1 MPVDDYNPLI
11 MSILRFLMFLSLTVW
26 IGGIIFLSFV
36 EAPTAFGVLPSRHMA
51 GTVVGHS
58 LGVLHWMGLFS
69 GIIFLG
75 CSMLLSSLTAGS
87 AHPLAVRHILICLML
102 LFTVVSQFG
111 ISPKMSALRAQ
122 FGDIDTVPA
131 TDPGRLQFDSLHVW
145 SVRLEVAVLLMGL
158 AALYMTSRSIP

>member
-1 MPVDDYNPLI
+1 

-87 AHPLAVRHILICLML
+87 AHPLAARHILICLML
-102 LFTVVSQFG
+102 LLTVVSQFG

-122 FGDIDTVPA
+122 LGDIDTVPA
-131 TDPGRLQFDSLHVW
+131 TDPGRVQFDALHVW

>member
-1 MPVDDYNPLI
+1 

-36 EAPTAFGVLPSRHMA
+36 EAPTAFGVLPSRHLA

-58 LGVLHWMGLFS
+58 LGILHWMGLFS
-69 GIIFLG
+69 GVVFLG
-75 CSMLLSSLTAGS
+75 CSLLLSSLTTGS
-87 AHPLAVRHILICLML
+87 AKALALRNVLVCGML
-102 LFTVVSQFG
+102 LLTAVSQFG
-111 ISPKMSALRAQ
+111 VSPKMAALRAQ
-122 FGDIDTVPA
+122 FGDIDTVPP
-131 TDPGRLQFDSLHVW
+131 TDPGRMQFDSLHVW

>member
-1 MPVDDYNPLI
+1 
-11 MSILRFLMFLSLTVW
+11 MSILRFLMFLSLIVW

-36 EAPTAFGVLPSRHMA
+36 EAPTAFGVLPSRHIA

-87 AHPLAVRHILICLML
+87 AHPLAARHILICLML
-102 LFTVVSQFG
+102 LLTVVSQFG

-131 TDPGRLQFDSLHVW
+131 TDPGRVQFDSLHVW
-145 SVRLEVAVLLMGL
+145 SVRLEVTVLAMGL
-158 AALYMTSRSIP
+158 MVLYLTARSIP

>member
-1 MPVDDYNPLI
+1 MTF
-11 MSILRFLMFLSLTVW
+11 LRFLMFLSLTVW

-58 LGVLHWMGLFS
+58 LGTLHWMGLFS

-75 CSMLLSSLTAGS
+75 SSMLLSSLTTGS
-87 AHPLAVRHILICLML
+87 AHPLAARHILICLML
-102 LFTVVSQFG
+102 VLTVVSQFG
-111 ISPKMSALRAQ
+111 ISPKMATLRAQ

-131 TDPGRLQFDSLHVW
+131 TDPGRMQFDSLHVW

-158 AALYMTSRSIP
+158 AVLYLTSRAIP

>member
-1 MPVDDYNPLI
+1 
-11 MSILRFLMFLSLTVW
+11 MSLLRFLMFLSLTVW

-36 EAPTAFGVLPSRHMA
+36 EAPIAFGVLPSRHMA

-58 LGVLHWMGLFS
+58 LGILHWMGLFS

-87 AHPLAVRHILICLML
+87 AHPLAARHILICLML
-102 LFTVVSQFG
+102 VLTVVSQFG
-111 ISPKMSALRAQ
+111 ISPKMSTLRAQ

-131 TDPGRLQFDSLHVW
+131 TDPGRMQFDSLHVW
-145 SVRLEVAVLLMGL
+145 SVRLEVAVLLTGL
-158 AALYMTSRSIP
+158 AVLYLTSRAIP